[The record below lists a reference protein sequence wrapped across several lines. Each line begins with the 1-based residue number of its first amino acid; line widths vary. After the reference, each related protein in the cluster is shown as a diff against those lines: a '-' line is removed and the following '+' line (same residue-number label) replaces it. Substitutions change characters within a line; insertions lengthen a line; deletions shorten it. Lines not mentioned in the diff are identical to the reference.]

1 MRELGLSSTPAVHN
15 WKGFTGRINQH
26 GVPNVRLFAGL
37 MAMCAFAQDKAPEI
51 VSRDTPT
58 TFSSKVNLVMVPVVV
73 RDSKGKAIG
82 NLKKEDFQLFDK
94 GKPQTIARFAI
105 EKSDGRVVPL
115 EVTADEPGEKKAPE
129 APPPASRFTVYLFD
143 DMHTA
148 FGDLAQARTAAI
160 KHLESQ
166 LKGADR
172 VAIYTT
178 SGQNVIDFTDDREKL
193 AETMNRITPRSRM
206 SHTGTDCPDV
216 TDYMADRIINW
227 NDAAATSAA
236 AAEAIACGAA
246 TTMSVAQAMAQ
257 AAASRVLSITDG
269 DAQIALQMLKSS
281 VQRMAAMPGQRTIVL
296 VSPGFLVTQN
306 HRQDEID
313 VIDRAIRAN
322 VTINSLDARGLYV
335 IVPGGD
341 ASQASSSLVANRNRA
356 TYQKESALAAS
367 DVLGELADGTGG
379 TFFQNSNDLQD
390 GFRRTSEAPAFMY
403 VLGFSPQNLKFD
415 GSYHALK
422 VTAKDTK
429 GVNLQAR
436 RGYYAPRHAND
447 PAEDA
452 KEEIRVALF
461 SRDEMSDFPV
471 DVHTQ
476 FFKPTDKNARL
487 SVLAHVD
494 LKHIRFKKSEGR
506 NRNTLSI
513 VAAVFDRNGILVG
526 AIQKDVEMRLKEET
540 FDARLA
546 AGVSMKTS
554 FDVAPGSYIIRLVVR
569 DFEGQMM
576 AARNGVVEI
585 P

>member
-1 MRELGLSSTPAVHN
+1 
-15 WKGFTGRINQH
+15 
-26 GVPNVRLFAGL
+26 
-37 MAMCAFAQDKAPEI
+37 
-51 VSRDTPT
+51 
-58 TFSSKVNLVMVPVVV
+58 VNLVMVPVVV
-73 RDSKGKAIG
+73 RDGKGKAIG
-82 NLKKEDFQLFDK
+82 TLKKEDFQLFDR

-115 EVTADEPGEKKAPE
+115 EVTATDPGAEKAPE
-129 APPPASRFTVYLFD
+129 GPPPASRFTAYLFD
-143 DMHTA
+143 DMHVS
-148 FGDLAQARTAAI
+148 FGDLAQARMAAT
-160 KHLESQ
+160 KHLAST

-172 VAIYTT
+172 VAIFTT
-178 SGQNVIDFTDDREKL
+178 SGQNVLDFTDDRQNMTEM
-193 AETMNRITPRSRM
+193 MNLIQPRSRM
-206 SHTGTDCPDV
+206 THSGIECPDV
-216 TDYMADRIINW
+216 SAYQADLIINK
-227 NDAAATSAA
+227 NDPSALNAA
-236 AAEAIACGAA
+236 AAEVISCGQANS
-246 TTMSVAQAMAQ
+246 MDVAKALAQ
-257 AAASRVLSITDG
+257 AAASRVSSIADA
-269 DAQIALQMLKSS
+269 DAQIALQVLKSS

-296 VSPGFLVTQN
+296 VSPGFLVSMN

-313 VIDRAIRAN
+313 VIDRAIRSN
-322 VTINSLDARGLYV
+322 VTINTLDARGLYV

-341 ASQASSSLVANRNRA
+341 ASQATRTMTNFRA
-356 TYQKESALAAS
+356 RYQQDAALAAS

-379 TFFQNSNDLQD
+379 TAFHNSNDLQE
-390 GFRRTSEAPAFMY
+390 GFRRTSEAPEFMY
-403 VLGFSPQNLKFD
+403 VLGFSPQNLKLD
-415 GSYHALK
+415 GGYHALK
-422 VTAKDTK
+422 VTAKDSK
-429 GVNLQAR
+429 GVSLQAR
-436 RGYYAPRHAND
+436 RGYYAPKHAND

-476 FFKPTDKNARL
+476 FFKTDKNARL

-494 LKHIRFKKSEGR
+494 LKHIRFKKAEGR

-569 DFEGQMM
+569 DSEGQMM

>member
-1 MRELGLSSTPAVHN
+1 
-15 WKGFTGRINQH
+15 
-26 GVPNVRLFAGL
+26 
-37 MAMCAFAQDKAPEI
+37 MAICAFAQDKAPEI

-82 NLKKEDFQLFDK
+82 NLRKEDFQLFDK
-94 GKPQTIARFAI
+94 GKPQAIARFAI

-115 EVTADEPGEKKAPE
+115 EVTAGELGEKKAPE

-166 LKGADR
+166 MKGADR
-172 VAIYTT
+172 VAVYTT

-193 AETMNRITPRSRM
+193 AETMNRIQPRSRLM
-206 SHTGTDCPDV
+206 HTGNDCPDL
-216 TDYMADRIINW
+216 TDYQADRIISW
-227 NDAAATSAA
+227 NDAIVTQAA
-236 AAEAIACGAA
+236 AAEVMACGQA
-246 TTMSVAQAMAQ
+246 TTMSQAQALAQ

-269 DAQIALQMLKSS
+269 DTQIALQMLKSS

-341 ASQASSSLVANRNRA
+341 ASQASSSLVATRNRA
-356 TYQKESALAAS
+356 AYQKEAALADS

-390 GFRRTSEAPAFMY
+390 GFRRTSEAPEFMY

-429 GVNLQAR
+429 GFNLQAR

-476 FFKPTDKNARL
+476 FFKATDKNARL

>member
-1 MRELGLSSTPAVHN
+1 
-15 WKGFTGRINQH
+15 
-26 GVPNVRLFAGL
+26 
-37 MAMCAFAQDKAPEI
+37 
-51 VSRDTPT
+51 
-58 TFSSKVNLVMVPVVV
+58 
-73 RDSKGKAIG
+73 
-82 NLKKEDFQLFDK
+82 
-94 GKPQTIARFAI
+94 
-105 EKSDGRVVPL
+105 
-115 EVTADEPGEKKAPE
+115 
-129 APPPASRFTVYLFD
+129 
-143 DMHTA
+143 
-148 FGDLAQARTAAI
+148 
-160 KHLESQ
+160 
-166 LKGADR
+166 
-172 VAIYTT
+172 
-178 SGQNVIDFTDDREKL
+178 
-193 AETMNRITPRSRM
+193 
-206 SHTGTDCPDV
+206 
-216 TDYMADRIINW
+216 
-227 NDAAATSAA
+227 
-236 AAEAIACGAA
+236 
-246 TTMSVAQAMAQ
+246 MSVATVMAQ
-257 AAASRVLSITDG
+257 AAASHVSAITDG

-296 VSPGFLVTQN
+296 VSPGFLVTIN
-306 HRQDEID
+306 HRSDEID

-322 VTINSLDARGLYV
+322 VTINTLDARGLYAL
-335 IVPGGD
+335 VPGGD
-341 ASQASSSLVANRNRA
+341 ASVASPVVLNNMSM
-356 TYQKESALAAS
+356 YQRESALADE

-379 TFFQNSNDLQD
+379 FFFHNNNDLKD
-390 GFRRTSEAPAFMY
+390 GFRRTSEAPEFMY

-422 VTAKDTK
+422 VTAKDTR

-476 FFKPTDKNARL
+476 FFKPTDKSARL

>member
-1 MRELGLSSTPAVHN
+1 MNADSYNS
-15 WKGFTGRINQH
+15 KSFTGRINQH

-37 MAMCAFAQDKAPEI
+37 MAMCACAQDKAPEI

-94 GKPQTIARFAI
+94 GKQQTIARFAI
-105 EKSDGRVVPL
+105 EKSDGRVVPM
-115 EVTADEPGEKKAPE
+115 EVTATDPGLEKAPE
-129 APPPASRFTVYLFD
+129 GPPPASRFTVYLFD
-143 DMHTA
+143 DMHTS

-166 LKGADR
+166 MKGADR
-172 VAIYTT
+172 VAVYTT

-206 SHTGTDCPDV
+206 SHTGTDCPDL
-216 TDYMADRIINW
+216 TDYQADLIITK
-227 NDAAATSAA
+227 NDAMATSAA
-236 AAEAIACGAA
+236 AAETLACGAA
-246 TTMSVAQAMAQ
+246 TTMSVATTMAQ

-306 HRQDEID
+306 HRTDEID

-322 VTINSLDARGLYV
+322 VTINTLDARGLYV

-341 ASQASSSLVANRNRA
+341 ASTASSSAVATRNRSI
-356 TYQKESALAAS
+356 YQRESALADS

-379 TFFQNSNDLQD
+379 TFFHNSNDLQD
-390 GFRRTSEAPAFMY
+390 GFRRTSEAPEFMY

-476 FFKPTDKNARL
+476 FFKPTDKSARL

>member
-1 MRELGLSSTPAVHN
+1 
-15 WKGFTGRINQH
+15 
-26 GVPNVRLFAGL
+26 
-37 MAMCAFAQDKAPEI
+37 
-51 VSRDTPT
+51 
-58 TFSSKVNLVMVPVVV
+58 VNLVMVPVVV
-73 RDSKGKAIG
+73 RDAKGKVIG
-82 NLKKEDFQLFDK
+82 TLKKEDFQLFDK

-115 EVTADEPGEKKAPE
+115 EVTADELGEKKAPE

-148 FGDLAQARTAAI
+148 FGDLAQARAAAV
-160 KHLESQ
+160 KHLATAM
-166 LKGADR
+166 KGVDR
-172 VAIYTT
+172 AAVYTT

-193 AETMNRITPRSRM
+193 TETMNRITPRSRLM
-206 SHTGTDCPDV
+206 HNGTDCPDV
-216 TDYMADRIINW
+216 TDYMADRIINLSDPMAT
-227 NDAAATSAA
+227 NAAAQ
-236 AAEAIACGAA
+236 EAMACGAA
-246 TTMSVAQAMAQ
+246 TQMSVATALAQ
-257 AAASRVLSITDG
+257 AAASRVLSITDA

-296 VSPGFLVTQN
+296 VSPGFMVTQN

-313 VIDRAIRAN
+313 VIDRAIRSN
-322 VTINSLDARGLYV
+322 VTINTLDARGLYV

-341 ASQASSSLVANRNRA
+341 ASQPTSSTVAARNKA
-356 TYQKESALAAS
+356 MYQTEAALAQS

-379 TFFQNSNDLQD
+379 TFFHNNNDLQE
-390 GFRRTSEAPAFMY
+390 GFRRTSEAPEFMY
-403 VLGFSPQNLKFD
+403 VLGFAPQNLKLD
-415 GSYHALK
+415 GSYHGLK
-422 VTAKDTK
+422 VTAKDTR
-429 GVNLQAR
+429 GVTLQAR

-476 FFKPTDKNARL
+476 FFKATDKNARL

-494 LKHIRFKKSEGR
+494 LKHIRFKKAEGR

-526 AIQKDVEMRLKEET
+526 AVQKDVEMRLKEET

>member
-1 MRELGLSSTPAVHN
+1 
-15 WKGFTGRINQH
+15 
-26 GVPNVRLFAGL
+26 
-37 MAMCAFAQDKAPEI
+37 
-51 VSRDTPT
+51 
-58 TFSSKVNLVMVPVVV
+58 MVPVVV
-73 RDSKGKAIG
+73 RDAKGKAIG
-82 NLKKEDFQLFDK
+82 TLKKEDFQLFDK

-105 EKSDGRVVPL
+105 EKSDGRVVPM
-115 EVTADEPGEKKAPE
+115 EVTADPGAEKAPE
-129 APPPASRFTVYLFD
+129 GPPPASRFTAYLFD
-143 DMHTA
+143 DMHTS
-148 FGDLAQARTAAI
+148 FGDLAQARVAAA
-160 KHLESQ
+160 KHLATA

-172 VAIYTT
+172 AAIFTT
-178 SGQNVIDFTDDREKL
+178 SGQNALDFTDDREKL
-193 AETMNRITPRSRM
+193 EETMNRITPRSRLL
-206 SHTGTDCPDV
+206 HTGTDCPDV
-216 TDYMADRIINW
+216 TDYMADRIINLSDPIAT
-227 NDAAATSAA
+227 NAAAQ
-236 AAEAIACGAA
+236 EALACGAA
-246 TTMSVAQAMAQ
+246 MSMSVATALAQ

-269 DAQIALQMLKSS
+269 DAQITLQTLKSS
-281 VQRMAAMPGQRTIVL
+281 VQRLAAMPGQRTVVL
-296 VSPGFLVTQN
+296 VSPGFLVTIN
-306 HRQDEID
+306 HRTDEID
-313 VIDRAIRAN
+313 VIDRAIRSN
-322 VTINSLDARGLYV
+322 VTISTLDARGLYT

-341 ASQASSSLVANRNRA
+341 ASTASSSLVATNNRA
-356 TYQKESALAAS
+356 RYQSESALAAA

-379 TFFQNSNDLQD
+379 TYYHNSNDLQE
-390 GFRRTSEAPAFMY
+390 GFRRTSEAPEFMY
-403 VLGFSPQNLKFD
+403 VLGFAPQNLKFD
-415 GSYHALK
+415 GSFHALK
-422 VTAKDTK
+422 VTAKDTR
-429 GVNLQAR
+429 GVTLQSR

-476 FFKPTDKNARL
+476 FFKATDKNARL

-569 DFEGQMM
+569 DTEGQMM